1 MFFRVVVPPT
11 FHLVA
16 VLLIVFALV
25 SPVPFHASSLSLLY
39 LLPMAAPPHDPPA
52 SMTPSVSSI
61 SNMTSVS
68 SISSVS
74 SSSVPLPS
82 PTLPAFERR
91 DVYDTTSQAM
101 YTTHVRYT
109 TGLLGSCYV
118 DAHNTAHCTPSR
130 MRPIYNATW
139 LTTEPGMNT
148 DTTSLPTGLTSQ
160 PALVLVA
167 LLLVVGTGAVQVRR
181 VYRLLVH
188 ADTEVPRST
197 VHLVRLATYVQDAAA
212 VILLLLMIAMR
223 VQAAHMIAAFRA
235 DNAGRVL
242 GHELTE
248 TDGPPSPPV
257 PLAWDIEAGS
267 TFSVV
272 CVAACL
278 LLATTWLERRR
289 LRAERDDAPPKRL
302 QWRVSWPQ
310 RAWATLSQTPLA
322 PVTEPTPHIS
332 APMPLH
338 PVLPPKAW
346 ATDMS
351 CKSDS
356 VPSTPLH
363 DIHPGRSPP
372 PVPLR
377 SAQRLHS

>member
-1 MFFRVVVPPT
+1 MFFRVVVPLA
-11 FHLVA
+11 FHLLA
-16 VLLIVFALV
+16 VLLLVFALV

-39 LLPMAAPPHDPPA
+39 LLPMAAPPHEPPA
-52 SMTPSVSSI
+52 SLTPSVSSI
-61 SNMTSVS
+61 SNIT
-68 SISSVS
+68 SISSVLPVS
-74 SSSVPLPS
+74 SSSAPLPS
-82 PTLPAFERR
+82 PTRPALERR
-91 DVYDTTSQAM
+91 DVYDAATQAM

-118 DAHNTAHCTPSR
+118 DTHNTAHCTPSR

-139 LTTEPGMNT
+139 LSTEPGMNT

-167 LLLVVGTGAVQVRR
+167 LLLAVSTGSVQVRR
-181 VYRLLVH
+181 IYCLL
-188 ADTEVPRST
+188 APSDTEVPRST
-197 VHLVRLATYVQDAAA
+197 FHLVRLATYVQDGTA
-212 VILLLLMIAMR
+212 VVLLLLMIAMR
-223 VQAAHMIAAFRA
+223 VQAAHTIDAFRA
-235 DNAGRVL
+235 DNAGRFL

-248 TDGPPSPPV
+248 TEGPPSPPV

-278 LLATTWLERRR
+278 LLATAWIERRR
-289 LRAERDDAPPKRL
+289 LRAERGDTPPKRPR
-302 QWRVSWPQ
+302 WRVSWPQ
-310 RAWATLSQTPLA
+310 RAWATLSHTPLA
-322 PVTEPTPHIS
+322 PVTESKLHIS

-338 PVLPPKAW
+338 PVLPPKVW
-346 ATDMS
+346 ATDMP

-363 DIHPGRSPP
+363 DIHRGRAPP
-372 PVPLR
+372 PIPLR
-377 SAQRLHS
+377 SAQRP